1 MGAGAGRYAT
11 TSLKTLMQSLVNRER
26 VIIDSNEL
34 ETPEASSRV
43 TKLMVKHLRIMT
55 LCLPVIIRVGHTAAG
70 NGTVV
75 KCMNNVNI
83 KTFVIVEL

>member
-1 MGAGAGRYAT
+1 MNHE
-11 TSLKTLMQSLVNRER
+11 Q
-26 VIIDSNEL
+26 VITDSNEL
-34 ETPEASSRV
+34 ETPAVPSRV

-55 LCLPVIIRVGHTAAG
+55 LCLTVIIRVRHAAAG

-75 KCMNNVNI
+75 KCMNNI

>member
-1 MGAGAGRYAT
+1 M
-11 TSLKTLMQSLVNRER
+11 L
-26 VIIDSNEL
+26 
-34 ETPEASSRV
+34 
-43 TKLMVKHLRIMT
+43 KHLRIMT

-75 KCMNNVNI
+75 KCMNNI